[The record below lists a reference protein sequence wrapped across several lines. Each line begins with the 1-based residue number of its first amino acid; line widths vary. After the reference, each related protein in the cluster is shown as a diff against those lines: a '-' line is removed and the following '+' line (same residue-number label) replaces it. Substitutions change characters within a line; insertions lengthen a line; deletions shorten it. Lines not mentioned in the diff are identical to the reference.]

1 MSNICGHAAWANQIP
16 RATHW
21 FPLGP
26 SRILLKK
33 KQNST
38 QDYSQTL
45 WKSDHLRNN
54 RMHGD
59 DSGRV
64 IFVKG
69 NLFGSLH
76 SIKTQSKGGGKSS
89 GCGIC
94 CNATLMQPL
103 SVLHRY
109 SNTKTCSTKSCIVR
123 SFVSVSAVGVFG
135 HPWKLKTTETGRGL
149 GILQGLTL
157 ACGACPVL
165 AGHAGGLA
173 RTEQAPQ
180 IKTQRMPGPPIKAN
194 QSPFFPLHICSEK
207 MKGCSFAYLAL
218 PCKPHSGLLCA
229 QHLEWSVWLSIWFIF
244 CFQRY
249 QITPPETPN
258 S

>member
-1 MSNICGHAAWANQIP
+1 
-16 RATHW
+16 
-21 FPLGP
+21 
-26 SRILLKK
+26 
-33 KQNST
+33 
-38 QDYSQTL
+38 
-45 WKSDHLRNN
+45 
-54 RMHGD
+54 
-59 DSGRV
+59 
-64 IFVKG
+64 
-69 NLFGSLH
+69 
-76 SIKTQSKGGGKSS
+76 
-89 GCGIC
+89 
-94 CNATLMQPL
+94 MQPL

-123 SFVSVSAVGVFG
+123 SSVSVSAVGVFG

>member
-1 MSNICGHAAWANQIP
+1 
-16 RATHW
+16 
-21 FPLGP
+21 
-26 SRILLKK
+26 
-33 KQNST
+33 
-38 QDYSQTL
+38 
-45 WKSDHLRNN
+45 
-54 RMHGD
+54 MHGD

-207 MKGCSFAYLAL
+207 MKGCSFAYLVL

-258 S
+258 SSAVCPYPLQRLRACLWLY